1 MESDFF
7 NIDYRS
13 FGNCLCVII
22 SVEGFRVISKNR
34 RSFFFEFLA
43 NNRNGVDVCDRCFHC
58 FVNSAF
64 GVRWSSAVAYGALY
78 SLSED

>member
-22 SVEGFRVISKNR
+22 IEGFRMISKNR
-34 RSFFFEFLA
+34 RSFFFQIPGE
-43 NNRNGVDVCDRCFHC
+43 
-58 FVNSAF
+58 
-64 GVRWSSAVAYGALY
+64 
-78 SLSED
+78 